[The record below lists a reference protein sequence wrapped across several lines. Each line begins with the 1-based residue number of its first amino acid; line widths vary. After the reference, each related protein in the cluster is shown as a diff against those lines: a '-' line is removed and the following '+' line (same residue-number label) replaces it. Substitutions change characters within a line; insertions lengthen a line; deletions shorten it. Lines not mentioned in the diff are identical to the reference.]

1 MGAGPVQFLHF
12 LILGDGYM
20 IFKEEFQNPP
30 VEYRIKPFW
39 FWNGD
44 ITKEEISHQIKEMA
58 DKGLGGMFI
67 CARQGMTIPYLSKE
81 WFEMVEYACAEARR
95 YGLEAW
101 LYDEL
106 SLIHI

>member
-58 DKGLGGMFI
+58 DKGLGFVYLCQTGNDDSISFEGMVRNGRVCVRRSEKI
-67 CARQGMTIPYLSKE
+67 WSRS
-81 WFEMVEYACAEARR
+81 MV
-95 YGLEAW
+95 
-101 LYDEL
+101 
-106 SLIHI
+106 I

>member
-44 ITKEEISHQIKEMA
+44 ITKEEISHQIKEMLDRIRYSEKNQDNGWGRVDRINLA
-58 DKGLGGMFI
+58 PILLD
-67 CARQGMTIPYLSKE
+67 IPTTQMALCVT
-81 WFEMVEYACAEARR
+81 FDA
-95 YGLEAW
+95 
-101 LYDEL
+101 
-106 SLIHI
+106 